1 MLAKTMHYI
10 VFTNVLMLARR
21 VLGPEFFAPTK
32 SREPVSTSLSE
43 SSMANTFKVLTIETE
58 DGNEI
63 AFDVPT
69 SGNATT
75 SVAWGGVAA
84 EQEFVT
90 TSEEVLHERVEQ
102 VDDLSHLGLGNI
114 IFRTR

>member
-43 SSMANTFKVLTIETE
+43 SSMANMFKALTIETE

-90 TSEEVLHERVEQ
+90 TSEERFYMSELNR
-102 VDDLSHLGLGNI
+102 
-114 IFRTR
+114 